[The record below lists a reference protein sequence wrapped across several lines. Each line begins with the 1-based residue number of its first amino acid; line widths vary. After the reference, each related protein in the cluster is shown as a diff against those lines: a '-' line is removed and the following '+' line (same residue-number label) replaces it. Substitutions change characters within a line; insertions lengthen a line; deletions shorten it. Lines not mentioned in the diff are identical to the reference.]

1 MDPFQFSM
9 QALKFGKKVKQC
21 CFSNFTKKEKV
32 QKILQKKKKEQKE
45 QKNISTRQ
53 LLNKGNFKKQ
63 NCPSSSYP

>member
-21 CFSNFTKKEKV
+21 CFSTFTKKETV
-32 QKILQKKKKEQKE
+32 QKMLQKKKEEKE

-63 NCPSSSYP
+63 NFPSSSYP

>member
-9 QALKFGKKVKQC
+9 QALKFGKKEKQC
-21 CFSNFTKKEKV
+21 CFSNFTKKETV
-32 QKILQKKKKEQKE
+32 QKMLQKKKEEKE

-63 NCPSSSYP
+63 NCSSSSYP